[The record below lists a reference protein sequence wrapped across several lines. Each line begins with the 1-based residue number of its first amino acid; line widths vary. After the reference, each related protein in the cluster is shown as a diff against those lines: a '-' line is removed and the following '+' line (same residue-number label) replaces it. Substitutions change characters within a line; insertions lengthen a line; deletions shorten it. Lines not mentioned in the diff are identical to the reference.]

1 MEIRKKYKFKNVDI
15 SYDQLLYKVGSY
27 HYNWHYEIELL
38 WLLTGEIEV
47 NVEGNTFGLEEGDLL
62 IINSNCGHATFAS
75 VPNSIAMRL
84 YISPD
89 FFTSQGLD
97 LSKGRFEMNA
107 VKERMNPLFD
117 QLRQDLAKLQLLSES
132 NSTNELSHNVLIFS
146 IAEKMTKFFLSNTSK
161 KSTYTVGQKKEFLDF
176 AIQYIEDNFK
186 SDITLEL
193 LAYHCNYSTP
203 YLSKMFKS
211 ELGINFYEY
220 LTRCRLQHSI
230 RALATTEKKVATIA
244 LENGFSDVKALN
256 KMFKKHFG
264 TTPSEY
270 RKQISPHIQ
279 EIDKTF
285 KSDLNLEE
293 KDLIEEK
300 LLSYREFASQNGQN
314 PCDICTSREYEY
326 KYNDLVDNIRGI
338 IQ

>member
-1 MEIRKKYKFKNVDI
+1 MEIRKIYKSNNVWI
-15 SYDQLLYKVGSY
+15 SYDQLIYKVGSY

-38 WLLTGEIEV
+38 WLLTGKIEV
-47 NVEGNTFGLEEGDLL
+47 NVEGNIFDLEEGDLI

-89 FFTSQGLD
+89 FFKSQGLD

-107 VKERMNPLFD
+107 SKQRMNPLFD
-117 QLRQDLAKLQLLSES
+117 HLRQNLAKLQLLSDS
-132 NSTNELSHNVLIFS
+132 DSTNELSHNVLFFN
-146 IAEKMTKFFLSNTSK
+146 IAEKMTKFFLSNMSK
-161 KSTYTVGQKKEFLDF
+161 KSTYTVRQKKEFLDF
-176 AIQYIEDNFK
+176 AIRYIEDNFK

-193 LAYHCNYSTP
+193 LARQCNYSP
-203 YLSKMFKS
+203 SYLSKMFKS

-230 RALATTEKKVATIA
+230 RLLATTDKKITMIA

-270 RKQISPHIQ
+270 RKQINPHIQ

-300 LLSYREFASQNGQN
+300 LLSYRDYASQNGQN
-314 PCDICTSREYEY
+314 PCDICTSREYEH
-326 KYNDLVDNIRGI
+326 KYNDLVDNIRAI